1 MRFAFKTANQSTTW
15 ADVLAVWKEADQIE
29 LFESGWNF
37 DHFYPIDGN
46 TDGPCLEGWMM
57 LAGLAQA
64 TERLR
69 MGTLVTGIHYRNP
82 AVLANMVSTLD
93 IMSGGRLELGIG
105 AGWNEQESG
114 AYGIP
119 LGTPGERSDRFEEAC
134 EILVSLL
141 SQETTTYAGTH
152 YQMTDARNDPKGPQQ
167 PHPPICI
174 GGSGEKRTLRTAAR
188 FAQHWNFMGG
198 TPEAFA
204 HKRDILHQHCQDVG
218 RDPSEIM
225 LSSHV
230 QIDERGV
237 EATAEHV
244 SELANEGLDLAIVY
258 LRPPLSPAILTPL
271 AEALAPLR

>member
-1 MRFAFKTANQSTTW
+1 
-15 ADVLAVWKEADQIE
+15 
-29 LFESGWNF
+29 
-37 DHFYPIDGN
+37 
-46 TDGPCLEGWMM
+46 
-57 LAGLAQA
+57 
-64 TERLR
+64 
-69 MGTLVTGIHYRNP
+69 
-82 AVLANMVSTLD
+82 MVSTLD